1 MYYNNNQENYNKTIC
16 VAHNEVFMFRHAHS
30 VAKQMPQREKISIL
44 NESLTFNLSMEYEI
58 VISFL
63 VFRFYYSSNIKT
75 TMFYDNS
82 TIISFRY
89 IVRHSV
95 AFTIKPTYKS

>member
-16 VAHNEVFMFRHAHS
+16 VAYNEVFMFRHAHS

-58 VISFL
+58 VIFVL
-63 VFRFYYSSNIKT
+63 LFIQ
-75 TMFYDNS
+75 
-82 TIISFRY
+82 
-89 IVRHSV
+89 
-95 AFTIKPTYKS
+95 YKNYNVLWQ